1 MGADGKVRRGS
12 ALVVLLAVGFICHS
26 SEAARADRVVARFG
40 SPATATHVRGHGA
53 WLVWSGQRPG
63 EGRFRLMARRGGRT
77 FALRGVQRRRL
88 NPFDVDV
95 GPGPDGRP
103 VAVYTRDG
111 RAWMRRLGRD
121 ARETRLPIT
130 VPKGGRVAWPTIW
143 RNRVAFAVRYA
154 NRPDEIRAGPI
165 GGTQRRIRVGPTAD
179 PGGERR
185 GPPRALQLDMR
196 GSRVVFAWRREARGA
211 VEIHLATG
219 RRRIRLLGQGFGDDG
234 GAGQDTTGGPILQD
248 GIARWTLDVERI
260 NAPGSCNCLVS
271 YDLRSRV
278 AREQQ
283 VPSVLAF
290 AAGVAAD
297 AGHLYVWD
305 EEESVIHQLSRAD
318 WPVDSL
324 APAQPAR

>member
-1 MGADGKVRRGS
+1 MRRGS
-12 ALVVLLAVGFICHS
+12 ALVVLLAVGTTCPSI
-26 SEAARADRVVARFG
+26 EAARADRVVARLG
-40 SPATATHVRGHGA
+40 GDSTHVRGHGA
-53 WLVWSGQRPG
+53 WLVWSDQRPG

-77 FALRGVQRRRL
+77 FALRGVRRRRL

-143 RNRVAFAVRYA
+143 RERVAFAVRYA

-165 GGTQRRIRVGPTAD
+165 GGTQHPIRVGPTED
-179 PGGERR
+179 PAGERR

-219 RRRIRLLGQGFGDDG
+219 RRHIRLLDRGYGDDG
-234 GAGQDTTGGPILQD
+234 GAGYDRTGAPILQD
-248 GIARWTLDVERI
+248 GIARWAQDEERTG
-260 NAPGSCNCLVS
+260 APPNCRCLVS

-278 AREQQ
+278 LRRQPVA
-283 VPSVLAF
+283 SVRALAS
-290 AAGVAAD
+290 GVAAD

-305 EEESVIHQLSRAD
+305 DEENVIHQLSETD
-318 WPVDSL
+318 WPVDRL
-324 APAQPAR
+324 PMPVR